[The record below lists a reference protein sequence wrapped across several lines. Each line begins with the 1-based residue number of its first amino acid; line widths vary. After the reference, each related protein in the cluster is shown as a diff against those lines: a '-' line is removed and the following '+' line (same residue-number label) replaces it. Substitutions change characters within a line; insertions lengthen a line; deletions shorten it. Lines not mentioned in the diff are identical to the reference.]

1 MPQRLLGAVSDRLR
15 RWAVVPP
22 DFGKLNNDSDD
33 IRSSLPGLSE
43 VFRLYTAGDELL
55 AHQAELL
62 VDANRDAVQCVR
74 RWDVSSRVGGDRC
87 KASVADSVNAV

>member
-33 IRSSLPGLSE
+33 IRSSLPGLAE

-62 VDANRDAVQCVR
+62 VDANRDAVQLR
-74 RWDVSSRVGGDRC
+74 QEMGRFIEGWGG
-87 KASVADSVNAV
+87 SL